1 MYADHH
7 VKAVQEALSALSGI
21 EGIQA
26 SAAFKEVT
34 VKHTTKVTKKALT
47 EALEKAGYPVG
58 REEPVEEEPSCSGDP
73 AWYECASRCIKTDR
87 ADLELSGDF
96 RMY

>member
-7 VKAVQEALSALSGI
+7 VVAVREALGALSGVKDI
-21 EGIQA
+21 RA

-34 VKHTTKVTKKALT
+34 VDHTEKVTKKALT

-58 REEPVEEEPSCSGDP
+58 EEKPVEEEPSHLGDP
-73 AWYECASRCIKTDR
+73 SWYTCAPRSIRTE
-87 ADLELSGDF
+87 AVDLEMSGDF
-96 RMY
+96 RLY